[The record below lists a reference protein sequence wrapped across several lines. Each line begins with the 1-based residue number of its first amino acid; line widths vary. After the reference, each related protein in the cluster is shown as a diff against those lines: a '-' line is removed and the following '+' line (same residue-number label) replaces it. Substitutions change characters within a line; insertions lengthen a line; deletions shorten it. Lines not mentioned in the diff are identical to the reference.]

1 VLAGAMVAAAGVCL
15 WHISAVL
22 ADDAVV
28 IDGQDA
34 ANLDNYG
41 GGMRRSNP
49 RVKPFIEAHP
59 DQLVVLCVAGCSG
72 KPRIVQLLARP
83 ISTRT
88 AEYQPSAAGPT
99 GNGKG
104 ARNRFAEYEGDD
116 VVCLAG
122 CSGRP
127 GQVVQ
132 RNFDLPPPPVVPKP
146 PQEETSEAAPPAP
159 PEKSPEPLDVHP

>member
-1 VLAGAMVAAAGVCL
+1 MVAAAGVCL

-116 VVCLAG
+116 G
-122 CSGRP
+122 RRGGGSG
-127 GQVVQ
+127 
-132 RNFDLPPPPVVPKP
+132 
-146 PQEETSEAAPPAP
+146 
-159 PEKSPEPLDVHP
+159 